1 MNMTYEDKY
10 LKKYYILMLRDDNLQ
25 LIEIKQNYNDYQ
37 IQNYFFKSEND
48 LQQLKELIKDGSYFN
63 GLIINMPN
71 DNNNDCLY
79 ISVEKIK
86 SQKYN
91 DSTKKNFITIDL
103 LQRKIIKNIKLNIEV
118 CFISNSNNKN
128 LILATNKSLYIF
140 DTK

>member
-37 IQNYFFKSEND
+37 IQNFFGSEID

-79 ISVEKIK
+79 ITIK
-86 SQKYN
+86 
-91 DSTKKNFITIDL
+91 KKN
-103 LQRKIIKNIKLNIEV
+103 QKI
-118 CFISNSNNKN
+118 
-128 LILATNKSLYIF
+128 
-140 DTK
+140 